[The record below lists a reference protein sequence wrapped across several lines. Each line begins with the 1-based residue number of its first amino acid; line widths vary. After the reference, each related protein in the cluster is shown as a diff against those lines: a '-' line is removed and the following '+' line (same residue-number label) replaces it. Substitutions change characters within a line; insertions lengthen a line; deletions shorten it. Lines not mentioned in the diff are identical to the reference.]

1 MRSIGKTKAL
11 RRTAYGLVIA
21 SLLLAFTLFAPVVP
35 TRVGCNLNVA
45 SVYAYEFDVH
55 STSVRPMIIDFPWE
69 VDPRFL
75 PMYAAAIREKIGA
88 PAFVAGD
95 TVYSTI
101 GMRLGAPFK
110 FTLSK
115 LRPRFVYNRHARWVL
130 FHKFRFIDLLPTG
143 MAIPFHQHWVAANLV
158 YEEVSQ
164 RTILHEN
171 IIDYEIDYEKL
182 SEIAHFGMGCH
193 ALQRLI
199 GEEALLWSANLD
211 QYVKRDERPP
221 LPPEMQ
227 ERLDKLLSSQPSSG
241 EAEE

>member
-35 TRVGCNLNVA
+35 TRVGCDLNVGTIF
-45 SVYAYEFDVH
+45 AYEFDVH
-55 STSVRPMIIDFPWE
+55 TTIRPMIIDFPWE

-88 PAFVAGD
+88 PAFVAED
-95 TVYSTI
+95 TVYSTL
-101 GMRLGAPFK
+101 GMRLGAPFE
-110 FTLSK
+110 FE
-115 LRPRFVYNRHARWVL
+115 LRNLAPRFLLNEKALHVL
-130 FHKFRFIDLLPTG
+130 YHKFRFLDLLPYVL
-143 MAIPFHQHWVAANLV
+143 AAPIHQEWIARTLV
-158 YEEVSQ
+158 NHEFRQ
-164 RTILHEN
+164 RTILHEDPVN
-171 IIDYEIDYEKL
+171 YKIDYRKL
-182 SEIAHFGMGCH
+182 AKIGFSGIGCH

-199 GEEALLWSANLD
+199 GEEALLWSEDLD
-211 QYVKRDERPP
+211 TYVKYDPPPP